1 MIILVAEWFNLPK
14 WSKWSKWSKWFSP
27 PPDREPGPVQ
37 PHCRA
42 APRARRMLAES
53 ASTAACRG
61 ATACAKATA
70 RRCDPRPGVARFPS
84 NRYISVKTRRTPGA
98 SDLIRDGTFTEYA
111 ILHGT
116 QNVAAT
122 HFPYAKNHFMPTF
135 TKKIFGCAEALVR
148 IGMGSII
155 GAGPETAEVCSSG
168 SPWHPRAGHRWP
180 GTMAVPQLGQCH
192 YGPQWHSPKITD

>member
-37 PHCRA
+37 QHCRA

-135 TKKIFGCAEALVR
+135 TKKNLR
-148 IGMGSII
+148 LRR
-155 GAGPETAEVCSSG
+155 SS
-168 SPWHPRAGHRWP
+168 S
-180 GTMAVPQLGQCH
+180 
-192 YGPQWHSPKITD
+192 